1 MGFDL
6 FTIAGVAG
14 SALIIV
20 AYFATQQ
27 GWLIAED
34 WRYPLVNLVG
44 AVLILLSLIAAWNLP
59 AAIIETFWAAISVY
73 GLMKKP
79 GEWQPKL
86 R

>member
-1 MGFDL
+1 MGFDP

-27 GWLIAED
+27 DWLIAED

-44 AVLILLSLIAAWNLP
+44 AVLILLSLIVAWNLP
-59 AAIIETFWAAISVY
+59 AAIIEAFWAAISVY
-73 GLMKKP
+73 GLIKKT
-79 GEWQPKL
+79 GELQPKL

>member
-27 GWLIAED
+27 SWLIAED

-79 GEWQPKL
+79 GEWLPKL

>member
-1 MGFDL
+1 MGFDP

-27 GWLIAED
+27 GWLMAED
-34 WRYPLVNLVG
+34 WRHPLVNLVG
-44 AVLILLSLIAAWNLP
+44 AVLILLSLTVAWNLP

-79 GEWQPKL
+79 RELQPKL

>member
-1 MGFDL
+1 MKRE
-6 FTIAGVAG
+6 VQNG
-14 SALIIV
+14 SSAPACLTH
-20 AYFATQQ
+20 FKELLCQSLKKT
-27 GWLIAED
+27 ED